1 MPVDFQKLAVE
12 GVRELQPYQ
21 PGKPI
26 EEVAREHGLD
36 PASIIK
42 LASNE
47 NPLGPSPKALSAARE
62 ALSEL
67 ALYPDGNAFLLKNA
81 LSERFGV
88 GADQITLGNGSND
101 VLELAA
107 RTFAGPGAE
116 VIFSEY
122 AFAVYPIATRAVGAS
137 GVAVP
142 AHEWGHD
149 LDAMAGAITERTR
162 LIFVAN
168 PNNPTG
174 TAVDRATLVA
184 FLDRVPERIP
194 VVLDEAYCEYMTDPA
209 YPDGLALLRDYPNLI
224 VARTFSKA
232 WGLAGLRVGYALS
245 SPEIADLMNR
255 VRQPFNVDNVAQA
268 AATAVLDDADY
279 LAESRQVNEVGRAQL
294 MAGFGQMGLATIP
307 SHGNFVTVD
316 TGRDANDV
324 FEAMLSDGVIV
335 RPLGGYGMPRHL
347 RISVGLVHE
356 NERCIAALGRAL
368 GVAS

>member
-1 MPVDFQKLAVE
+1 MPVDFQQRAVE
-12 GVRELQPYQ
+12 GVRGLQPYQ

-26 EEVAREHGLD
+26 DEVAREHGLD

-47 NPLGPSPKALSAARE
+47 NPLGPSPKAMAAARE

-67 ALYPDGNAFLLKNA
+67 ARYPDGNAFQLKNA
-81 LSERFGV
+81 LSARFGINT
-88 GADQITLGNGSND
+88 DQITLGNGSND

-116 VIFSEY
+116 VVFSEY

-142 AHEWGHD
+142 ARDWGHD
-149 LDAMAGAITERTR
+149 LDAMAAAITERTR
-162 LIFVAN
+162 VIFVAN

-174 TAVDRATLVA
+174 TAVDRDTLVA
-184 FLDRVPERIP
+184 FLERVPGHIP

-209 YPDGLALLRDYPNLI
+209 YPDGLAMLSDYPNLI

-268 AATAVLDDADY
+268 AATAVLEDKDY
-279 LAESRQVNEVGRAQL
+279 LAESRRVNEAGRDQL
-294 MAGFGQMGLATIP
+294 MAGFERLGLTAIP

-316 TGRDANDV
+316 TGRDANAV
-324 FEAMLSDGVIV
+324 FEAMLGDGVIV

-347 RISVGLVHE
+347 RVSVGLTDE
-356 NERCIAALGRAL
+356 NDRCIAALGRAL
-368 GVAS
+368 GAAP